1 MTRYYFPW
9 ICLLFIFPL
18 QAQDADS
25 TAYYNA
31 RNLLIAKGHA
41 ATDAII
47 MAADELADEGLF
59 ADAKALLNDL
69 SVKAPPD
76 TPRPTDTASGP
87 VSKKPRQSPAW
98 KISGAANYAHFEDV
112 VTILTPE
119 AEDSLNRLKEEPF
132 TVSSK
137 AQLSLQPS
145 MRSIKAIDP
154 SIAVSNQKATAEC
167 LVRGAIPAIGEIE
180 AGVKAEKRI
189 ANIGSRIMGGDEK
202 TVFLG
207 GKKDSLDMGGGRI
220 TLTPGVQHDA
230 GLFAWK
236 TPLTVETIRYRNGRG
251 GYYSYNHFRS
261 IPEIS
266 FSSNDM
272 RKNASLRLLGE
283 YKDYFTSRSGGL
295 TRADSFD
302 ILRIGPEC
310 TGDIWGSRTSA
321 SATLGFLYEQY
332 PHRAVPFEMRTLEA
346 ETQIRTK
353 LTNRIE
359 ALVRARFEGRNE
371 RDKGL
376 FAYGK
381 DTTITYYFAGI
392 RLTKDTTLIHSA
404 EASFSLSGYEI
415 DLTPGLRWPATPFTF
430 EARCPL
436 SIRSFSVIESLDSN
450 RLVAP
455 LFIIESRKAMEP
467 ELGIDFSGD
476 RASIRASGAWTAEE
490 IPAREY
496 YTQLSSRGWKTRL
509 DCTGRVFH
517 GTFAYAQVEYHF
529 RKYAPYTRNSRA
541 SKNATAACGFS
552 VRF

>member
-1 MTRYYFPW
+1 MSRYFFPW
-9 ICLLFIFPL
+9 ICLLFVIPL
-18 QAQDADS
+18 WAQDADS

-31 RNLLIAKGHA
+31 RNLLIVKGYA
-41 ATDAII
+41 ATDAVI
-47 MAADELADEGLF
+47 MAADELAAEGLF
-59 ADAKALLNDL
+59 TDAKALLNDL
-69 SVKAPPD
+69 SGKAPPD
-76 TPRPTDTASGP
+76 TPRLMDKSSGP
-87 VSKKPRQSPAW
+87 VSKQPRQPLMW
-98 KISGAANYAHFEDV
+98 KISTAADYAHIEDV
-112 VTILTPE
+112 AVILTPE
-119 AEDSLNRLKEEPF
+119 AQDSLNRLKEEPF

-137 AQLSLQPS
+137 AQLSIQPS
-145 MRSIKAIDP
+145 MRCIKAIDP

-167 LVRGAIPAIGEIE
+167 LVRGAIPVIGEIE

-189 ANIGSRIMGGDEK
+189 ANISSRIMGGDEK

-220 TLTPGVQHDA
+220 TVIPGVQRDA
-230 GLFAWK
+230 GLVAWK

-251 GYYSYNHFRS
+251 GYYSYNNFRS

-272 RKNASLRLLGE
+272 RKNTSIRLLGE

-321 SATLGFLYEQY
+321 SATLGFLYERY
-332 PHRAVPFEMRTLEA
+332 LHRAVPYEMRTLEA
-346 ETQIRTK
+346 ETQVRTK
-353 LTNRIE
+353 LAKGVE
-359 ALVRARFEGRNE
+359 AQVQARYEGRNE

-376 FAYGK
+376 FAYKK
-381 DTTITYYFAGI
+381 DSLYIINFMGI
-392 RLTKDTTLIHSA
+392 RDTIDTVLIRSA

-415 DLTPGLRWPATPFTF
+415 NLTPGLRWPVTPFTF

-455 LFIIESRKAMEP
+455 LFIIESRRAMEP
-467 ELGIDFSGD
+467 ELGIDFSND

-529 RKYAPYTRNSRA
+529 RKYAPYTRNSRT